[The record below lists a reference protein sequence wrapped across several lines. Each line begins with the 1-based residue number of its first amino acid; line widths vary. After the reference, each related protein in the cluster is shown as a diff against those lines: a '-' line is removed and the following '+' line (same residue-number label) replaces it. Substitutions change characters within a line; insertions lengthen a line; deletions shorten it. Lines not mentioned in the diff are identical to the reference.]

1 MKKEPTYKDKVFEY
15 LDRMDIGTKLLTDL
29 CTHETKPKFIETV
42 KAYIDRGVV
51 NGYTLEFNSDWTAI
65 KKFDTILRTSIQE
78 FKENI

>member
-15 LDRMDIGTKLLTDL
+15 LSNMKCRTVPLTEL
-29 CTHETKPKFIETV
+29 CKPKTKDKFIATV
-42 KAYIDRGVV
+42 REYIDLGIR
-51 NGYTLEFNSDWTAI
+51 NGYCLEFNSDLTAI